1 MAGIYVHVPFC
12 KKKCLYCDF
21 YSVANGNEVNRYLK
35 ALKIEVQKRAYELA
49 GRSIE
54 TIYFGGG
61 TPSLLHHAQVD
72 EILEVLKREFDV
84 ASDAEVT
91 FECNPGDVRAV
102 DIEHLLSYGINRFS
116 IGVQSFHDR
125 LLKKLGRRHSH
136 REIIEL
142 YSGLRKAGV
151 QNISL
156 DLIYSIPTEGVEEL
170 KEDLEQLVA
179 LSPEHISAYD
189 LIYEEGT
196 PLYEMRRRGEV
207 EELGE
212 KVSVEMAHTVRKVLT
227 EAGYEHYEVSNF
239 AKPSFRSQHN
249 SNYWSGVPYIGL
261 GPSAHS
267 YIAPWRSWNP
277 SSLSLYADQL
287 LGVAGFLVREIEYI
301 TPEMAYEEYLL
312 TRLRTMEGISI
323 AEMRKKEF
331 DIPEKGLSKLVDEG
345 LLWSSD
351 DRYALTDRGWDFADR
366 VLLELAMNG

>member
-21 YSVANGNEVNRYLK
+21 YSVANSNEVNRYLK
-35 ALKIEVQKRAYELA
+35 ALKIEAQKRAYELS

-61 TPSLLHHAQVD
+61 TPSLLYHTQVG
-72 EILEVLKREFDV
+72 EILEVLRSDFDV
-84 ASDAEVT
+84 ASDAEVS

-136 REIIEL
+136 REIMEL
-142 YSGLRKAGV
+142 YSALRKAGV
-151 QNISL
+151 QNVSL

-196 PLYEMRRRGEV
+196 PLYDMHRRGEV

-212 KVSVEMAHTVRKVLT
+212 EVSVEMAHTVRKVLT

-345 LLWSSD
+345 LLWSSG

>member
-21 YSVANGNEVNRYLK
+21 YSVANSNEVNRYLK
-35 ALKIEVQKRAYELA
+35 VLKIEAQKRAYELA

-61 TPSLLHHAQVD
+61 TPSLLHHAQVG
-72 EILEVLKREFDV
+72 EILEVLKRDFDV

-136 REIIEL
+136 REIIEF

-156 DLIYSIPTEGVEEL
+156 DLIYSIPTEGVGEL

-196 PLYEMRRRGEV
+196 PLYDMRRRGEV

-212 KVSVEMAHTVRKVLT
+212 DISVEMAHTVRKVLM

-287 LGVAGFLVREIEYI
+287 LGGAGFLVREIEYI

-331 DIPEKGLSKLVDEG
+331 GIPEKGLSKLVDEG
-345 LLWSSD
+345 LLWSGG

>member
-35 ALKIEVQKRAYELA
+35 ALKIEAQKRAYELA

-61 TPSLLHHAQVD
+61 TPSLLHYAQVG
-72 EILEVLKREFDV
+72 EILEVLKRDFDV

-102 DIEHLLSYGINRFS
+102 DIEHLLSCGINRFS

-136 REIIEL
+136 REIMEL
-142 YSGLRKAGV
+142 YSALRKAGV

-156 DLIYSIPTEGVEEL
+156 DLIYSIPTEGVGEL

-212 KVSVEMAHTVRKVLT
+212 EVSVEMAHTVRKVLT

-277 SSLSLYADQL
+277 SSLSLYADHL
-287 LGVAGFLVREIEYI
+287 LGGAGFLVREIEYI

-323 AEMRKKEF
+323 AEMREQAF
-331 DIPEKGLSKLVDEG
+331 AIPEKGLSKSVDEG
-345 LLWSSD
+345 LLWSTG
-351 DRYALTDRGWDFADR
+351 DRYALTDKGWDFADR